1 MATIDVGKI
10 KFTWRSAFS
19 TSNTYEKDDVVSYQG
34 SSWVYVNAASKTGS
48 AAGAPSTSNSS
59 HWDLMADGTNPL
71 TTSGDIMTHN
81 GSAATRL
88 PIGNQGQYL
97 KVTSSNAVS
106 YANQTG
112 WDDADVLDSNV
123 PLYAKTHATT
133 HYGTDGKYPW
143 LAQYNGKSGASAD
156 WIPYDGFV
164 NPPCG
169 PVKHARTDLVS
180 THTCFPFINSN
191 HEIMLSGYAQYGFTG
206 YSNGS
211 YHAHLMH
218 VMNLST
224 EFGSMEI
231 GEYFTRIWFNQHSL
245 MALTNK
251 GNVFCQGENGSGQL
265 GLGDTTDR
273 YQLVKNPYLGA
284 DSTNNGISMEVAAI
298 TTNDA
303 GGYQAMGNTCYWA
316 ITHDGRLFQWG
327 WNGNSIGG
335 HGDTTNRNKPTLVQG
350 VSNVK
355 HVSPGYNNCWVI
367 DGSGNIFFT
376 GANTHGV
383 SGGVNA
389 ARTTFAQDTS
399 ITNVAQIANA
409 SSYYYNGGIIG
420 GAYLIRDN
428 GDLHHAGYNG
438 NNQGATGNTTNNTN
452 IWRQMDSGNN
462 YAAVHVVGHGSTYA
476 MMAMLGKSIAQNGPG
491 DAYTYCVNA
500 GNAAGGLPIRT
511 AGYNAHGFRMQGNT
525 TSTNTVTQP
534 AADSMAN
541 YNHKSVSSADG
552 TLSETN
558 EPFPRDNIKAIFPM
572 KTSGYQTNM
581 VWMLDIKNRLWMSGV
596 MGGSAYEY
604 HAATGTSATFTKAFL
619 WPARWN
625 HTDPGNGSSATTQF
639 HNGFDPVK
647 APELKIIDIKSA
659 GHYYSGYWTHW
670 ARMEDGQL
678 WMIGNNY
685 YYQHGQRANH
695 AHHHWHRRTPG

>member
-10 KFTWRSAFS
+10 KFTWRAAFS

-34 SSWVYVNAASKTGS
+34 SSWVYVNAANKTGS
-48 AAGAPSTSNSS
+48 AAGAPSSSNSS
-59 HWDLMADGTNPL
+59 HWNLMADGTNPL
-71 TTSGDIMTHN
+71 TTAGDIMTHN

-88 PIGNQGQYL
+88 PIGSQGQYL

-106 YANQTG
+106 YAVQSG
-112 WDDADVLDSNV
+112 WDDADVLGSNV
-123 PLYAKTHATT
+123 PLYTKTHATV

-164 NPPCG
+164 NPPCS
-169 PVKHARTDLVS
+169 PVRHDRCHLVS
-180 THTCFPFINSN
+180 THTCFPFLNSN
-191 HEIMLSGYAQYGFTG
+191 HEIMLSGYAHYGFTG
-206 YSNGS
+206 YVNGS

-218 VMNLST
+218 IMNFGM
-224 EFGSMEI
+224 EFGSMEA
-231 GEYFTRIWFNQHSL
+231 GEYFVRIWFNQHSL

-273 YQLVKNPYLGA
+273 YQLVKNPYLGKNA
-284 DSTNNGISMEVAAI
+284 TNNSISMEVAAI
-298 TTNDA
+298 CTNDA
-303 GGYQAMGNTCYWA
+303 GGYQGMGNTCYWA

-327 WNGNSIGG
+327 YNGNGIGG
-335 HGDTTNRNKPTLVQG
+335 HADTTNRNKPTLVGG

-355 HVSPGYNNCWVI
+355 HISPGYRNCWII
-367 DGSGNIFFT
+367 DGSGNAFFT
-376 GANTHGV
+376 GQNDHGV
-383 SGGVNA
+383 SGTLNA
-389 ARTTFAQDTS
+389 NRNTFGQETS
-399 ITNVAQIANA
+399 VTNVAQIANA
-409 SSYYYNGGIIG
+409 SSYYYNGSNIG

-462 YAAVHVVGHGSTYA
+462 YAAIHIIGHGSTFGA
-476 MMAMLGKSIAQNGPG
+476 MFMLGNTSGQDGPG
-491 DAYTYCVNA
+491 DAYTYCVIANT
-500 GNAAGGLPIRT
+500 GLPLRS
-511 AGYNAHGFRMQGNT
+511 AGYNAHGWRMQGNT

-534 AADSMAN
+534 EADSMAD
-541 YNHKSVSSADG
+541 YNHKNVSSADG

-558 EPFPRDNIKAIFPM
+558 EPFPRDNIIAVFPC
-572 KTSGYQTNM
+572 KTSGYQDNM
-581 VWMLDIKNRLWMSGV
+581 CWMLDAQHRLWMSGI
-596 MGGSAYEY
+596 MGGGAYEY
-604 HAATGTSATFTKAFL
+604 HANTGGSVNFTKAFL

-625 HTDPGNGSSATTQF
+625 HTNTGQD
-639 HNGFDPVK
+639 GFDPVK

-695 AHHHWHRRTPG
+695 YHHHWHRRTPG

>member
-34 SSWVYVNAASKTGS
+34 SSWVYVNAANKTGS

-59 HWDLMADGTNPL
+59 HWNLMADGTNPL

-97 KVTSSNAVS
+97 KVTSSTSVS

-112 WDDADVLDSNV
+112 WDDADILDSNV

-169 PVKHARTDLVS
+169 PVRHDRTHLVS

-191 HEIMLSGYAQYGFTG
+191 HEILLSGYAHYGFTG
-206 YSNGS
+206 YANGN

-273 YQLVKNPYLGA
+273 YQLVKNPYLGP
-284 DSTNNGISMEVAAI
+284 DSTNNGISMEVAAMC
-298 TTNDA
+298 TNDA

-335 HGDTTNRNKPTLVQG
+335 HGDTTNRNKPTLVAN

-462 YAAVHVVGHGSTYA
+462 YSAVHVVGHGSTYA

-491 DAYTYCVNA
+491 DAYTYCVTA
-500 GNAAGGLPIRT
+500 SNAAGGLPIRT

-678 WMIGNNY
+678 WMIGNKY